1 MLLLPRHHTRV
12 CIRRAALPCISA
24 LCCMQFIAQPMLI
37 PLVVI
42 VSQPSP
48 DCHLIDLD
56 AGLVTT
62 PHKSWLMP
70 MGWFLPKQI
79 ISNIHMKI
87 GVKGG
92 LKSGKVRM
100 YGGPLLRLPCE
111 QKGNEYTSTWRLD
124 LQYTNPTCANA
135 WPD

>member
-1 MLLLPRHHTRV
+1 M
-12 CIRRAALPCISA
+12 
-24 LCCMQFIAQPMLI
+24 
-37 PLVVI
+37 

-62 PHKSWLMP
+62 PHKTWFSP

-92 LKSGKVRM
+92 LKRGKVRM
-100 YGGPLLRLPCE
+100 HGKLLLGAMMLLGANGNQDHSNRTAAYLDKRLAQQALMHGQCDKHWE
-111 QKGNEYTSTWRLD
+111 QLDSSTA
-124 LQYTNPTCANA
+124 Q
-135 WPD
+135 

>member
-1 MLLLPRHHTRV
+1 M
-12 CIRRAALPCISA
+12 
-24 LCCMQFIAQPMLI
+24 
-37 PLVVI
+37 
-42 VSQPSP
+42 VSQPAL

-62 PHKSWLMP
+62 PHKSWLLP

-92 LKSGKVRM
+92 LKRGKVRM
-100 YGGPLLRLPCE
+100 YGMQLLLLLS
-111 QKGNEYTSTWRLD
+111 STT
-124 LQYTNPTCANA
+124 Q
-135 WPD
+135 